1 MNIKFVISKV
11 FLFIVIIGLIVN
23 SCSYTN
29 EKYISEGVITFDAEV
44 INKDHPL
51 AGLAPSEMTTHFKN
65 NHFLSEMST
74 MGIFVSKFI
83 TNPDN
88 KTFIS
93 MVKIFDVK
101 NALIENEQEI
111 KKELEEY
118 QLEFTETDETKI
130 IAGYNCKK
138 VIAVKKNNPNEKFE
152 VFYTDEINIDHP
164 NFSTPYETI
173 EGVVMKFRLK
183 KFDLEMEFT
192 ANNVKKEVID
202 QHLFILPNDYKKVSK
217 KEMNDFFK
225 SVQ

>member
-1 MNIKFVISKV
+1 MNIKFGISKV

-111 KKELEEY
+111 SAFCARRRAADPDLWIVEL
-118 QLEFTETDETKI
+118 D
-130 IAGYNCKK
+130 IADAAQF
-138 VIAVKKNNPNEKFE
+138 AV
-152 VFYTDEINIDHP
+152 
-164 NFSTPYETI
+164 
-173 EGVVMKFRLK
+173 
-183 KFDLEMEFT
+183 DLDG
-192 ANNVKKEVID
+192 KR
-202 QHLFILPNDYKKVSK
+202 
-217 KEMNDFFK
+217 
-225 SVQ
+225 